1 MFRGLSGLF
10 ATFSL
15 VEKVRV
21 IPVSPF
27 PSAQIFKQNI
37 PAQTTYKNLNYSNY
51 TYINIDIYPYH
62 GTDYF
67 SLFLFLFALLL
78 RSFANAFSERKRR
91 ESCES

>member
-1 MFRGLSGLF
+1 EIQWAEDIYTCLGVYRAFLRPF
-10 ATFSL
+10 HL

-51 TYINIDIYPYH
+51 LT
-62 GTDYF
+62 
-67 SLFLFLFALLL
+67 
-78 RSFANAFSERKRR
+78 
-91 ESCES
+91 